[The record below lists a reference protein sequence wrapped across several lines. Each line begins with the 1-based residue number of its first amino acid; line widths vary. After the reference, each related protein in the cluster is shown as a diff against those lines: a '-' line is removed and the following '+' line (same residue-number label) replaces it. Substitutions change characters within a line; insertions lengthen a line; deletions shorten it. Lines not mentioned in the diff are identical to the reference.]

1 MRRDAGTARLL
12 AADLAPA
19 PGPRAWPDGPLAG
32 TTRLMGKD
40 VYNDDAEDLGQ
51 IRDLMLD
58 MSSGRIRYAVLASGD
73 LPGLQERLLAVP
85 WAALRLDS
93 ELRRFVLDIRRS
105 RLAEAPDFEPGRWPD
120 MNDPQWVAGVAAW
133 YERETGC

>member
-19 PGPRAWPDGPLAG
+19 PGPRAWPVGPLAG
-32 TTRLMGKD
+32 TSRLMGKD
-40 VYNDDAEDLGQ
+40 VYNDAAEDLGQ

-58 MSSGRIRYAVLASGD
+58 MSSGSIRYAVLSGGELAG
-73 LPGLQERLLAVP
+73 LPQRLLAVP

-93 ELRRFVLDIRRS
+93 ELRRFVLDIERR
-105 RLAEAPDFEPGRWPD
+105 RLAQAPDFDPGRWPD
-120 MNDPQWVAGVAAW
+120 MSDPLWVADIAAW
-133 YERETGC
+133 YEREVGC